1 MFNIVIASPKGVA
14 ISFSM
19 RLLRFRPPRL
29 SARDGGQGTR
39 NDLSINASVLS
50 TRILNYN
57 DVFNYSSV
65 IDKGPGSI
73 FFMDALNKSPCSG
86 PAQNGLRQPV
96 ND

>member
-1 MFNIVIASPKGVA
+1 MFYIVVASPKGVA

-19 RLLRFRPPRL
+19 RLLRSRPPRL
-29 SARDGGQGTR
+29 SARDGGHVTR

-73 FFMDALNKSPCSG
+73 FFMDAPNKSPSSG
-86 PAQNGLRQPV
+86 PAQNSLRQRV